1 MRDFIIL
8 TDSTSDLCKELR
20 DKHNIDYVAMNITYD
35 EKEFKASLDWE
46 EYSAKELYDLMRNG
60 KRVKTTQV
68 PYNTYLEKFLECG
81 KEGKDVLYISC
92 SSALSGTVNVAR
104 TVKDEVLETY
114 PDMKIS
120 IVDSLISSL
129 GQGYLVIKATEL
141 KAEGKITN
149 DFTMED
155 GRLTKYYGNDNHVI
169 LPNSVTSIGAQA
181 FDECSSLTSVI
192 IPDSVTSIGY
202 YAFKG
207 CDSLTIY
214 CEAKSKPRGW
224 ISSWNSSDRPVVW
237 GYEQ

>member
-1 MRDFIIL
+1 MAIL
-8 TDSTSDLCKELR
+8 KCKMCGGDLEMPKDAFEKALEIGGSLGVYMAKYGVEIAKELATAYANSR
-20 DKHNIDYVAMNITYD
+20 T
-35 EKEFKASLDWE
+35 
-46 EYSAKELYDLMRNG
+46 EYSASLKEALRL
-60 KRVKTTQV
+60 V
-68 PYNTYLEKFLECG
+68 PSASWIGELEKLFE
-81 KEGKDVLYISC
+81 KYEDEIRRAEEK
-92 SSALSGTVNVAR
+92 
-104 TVKDEVLETY
+104 VK
-114 PDMKIS
+114 
-120 IVDSLISSL
+120 
-129 GQGYLVIKATEL
+129 L

-169 LPNSVTSIGAQA
+169 LPNSVTSIGAHA